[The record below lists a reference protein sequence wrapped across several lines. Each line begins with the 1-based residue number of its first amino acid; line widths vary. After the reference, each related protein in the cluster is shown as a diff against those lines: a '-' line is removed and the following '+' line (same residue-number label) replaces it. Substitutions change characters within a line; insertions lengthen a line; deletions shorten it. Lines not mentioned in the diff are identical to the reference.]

1 MDEMIKGKVAFKT
14 TGWLWAGRKTQVL
27 RRRFCDACQ
36 MPRTPATLEHFML
49 LLQSKDRS
57 RKSGGQQYWLQAMP
71 AWFQNHLDKEKAC
84 GVLLQTPYGMTRT
97 SFAALHPDWKHNR
110 KNKLIK
116 ANAQHYRVQAD
127 ETHTSIG
134 EAIRRWFGLN
144 KKSDFEKIEVE
155 AAFHDDDII
164 LIPTALTMR
173 DSGRARILEKVVC
186 PLSFHRDYQSRLWK
200 DQIAACR
207 RESVND
213 VSWAC
218 SQIKRV
224 VVEHQN
230 ADTKNVH
237 EADLLRAAGALSVLG
252 VDLGLCLTK
261 GYDCPKSQ
269 FCFSGFPA
277 YPCPV
282 EIKKRSSGFNY
293 QIMRYTDLPRA
304 VVLCVE
310 HDLVNPPD
318 HVDIL
323 ELSALADYLHN

>member
-1 MDEMIKGKVAFKT
+1 MH
-14 TGWLWAGRKTQVL
+14 LQ
-27 RRRFCDACQ
+27 
-36 MPRTPATLEHFML
+36 
-49 LLQSKDRS
+49 QSKEKS

-71 AWFQNHLDKEKAC
+71 PWLQNHLDKEKAC
-84 GVLLQTPYGMTRT
+84 DVLLQTPYGITRT
-97 SFAALHPDWKHNR
+97 SFVALHPDWKYG
-110 KNKLIK
+110 NKSKLVS

-127 ETHTSIG
+127 ETYTSIG
-134 EAIRRWFGLN
+134 EAIRQWFGIRKN
-144 KKSDFEKIEVE
+144 QDFERIDVD
-155 AAFHDDDII
+155 AAIQPDGRII

-173 DSGRARILEKVVC
+173 DAKRKQTLEKVSS
-186 PLSFHRDYQSRLWK
+186 PLSFHHDYQSKFWK
-200 DQIAACR
+200 KQIEACR
-207 RESVND
+207 AASADD
-213 VSWAC
+213 VFWAGA
-218 SQIKRV
+218 QIKRV
-224 VVEHQN
+224 VTDHRN
-230 ADTKNVH
+230 ADTKNAH
-237 EADLLRAAGALSVLG
+237 EADLLRTAGALSVLG
-252 VDLGLCLTK
+252 VDLSLYLVK

-269 FCFSGFPA
+269 FSFSGYPT